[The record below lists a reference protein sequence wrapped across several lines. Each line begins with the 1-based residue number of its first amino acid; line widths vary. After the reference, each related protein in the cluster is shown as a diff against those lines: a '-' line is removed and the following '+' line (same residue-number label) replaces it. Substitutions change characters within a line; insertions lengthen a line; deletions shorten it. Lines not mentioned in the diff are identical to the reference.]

1 MVPAAFDVIV
11 RDVLFVAVG
20 GSVGALARYG
30 AGLAA
35 AKLWGKAFPWG
46 TLLVNVI
53 GCFIMGI
60 VMELMLDLEAR
71 SAETITP
78 ALRLQMAFWRQGVAI
93 GFLGALTTFST
104 FGADTL
110 RELEGGRPLISL
122 ANVVANL
129 VLSLVAVWLGVSLM
143 RAID

>member
-1 MVPAAFDVIV
+1 V

-20 GSVGALARYG
+20 GSLGALSRYG

-35 AKLWGKAFPWG
+35 AKFFGKGFPWG
-46 TLLVNVI
+46 TLLVNVG

-60 VMELMLDLEAR
+60 VLELMLDLEAR
-71 SAETITP
+71 STETITP

-122 ANVVANL
+122 ANVAANL
-129 VLSLVAVWLGVSLM
+129 VLSLAAVWVGVAVM
-143 RAID
+143 RAMD

>member
-1 MVPAAFDVIV
+1 M

-20 GSVGALARYG
+20 GSAGALVRYG
-30 AGLAA
+30 VGLAA
-35 AKLWGKAFPWG
+35 AKFLGRGFPWG
-46 TLLVNVI
+46 TLTVNVA
-53 GCFIMGI
+53 GCFVMGI

-71 SAETITP
+71 SVEAITP
-78 ALRLQMAFWRQGVAI
+78 SLRLQLAFWRQGVAI

-110 RELEGGRPLISL
+110 RELESGRPLVSL
-122 ANVVANL
+122 ANVAANL
-129 VLSLVAVWLGVSLM
+129 VLSLAAVWLGVAFM

>member
-1 MVPAAFDVIV
+1 V
-11 RDVLFVAVG
+11 RDILFVAVG
-20 GSVGALARYG
+20 GSLGALARY
-30 AGLAA
+30 ATGLAA
-35 AKLWGKAFPWG
+35 AKFLGKSFPWG
-46 TLLVNVI
+46 TLAVNVS

-71 SAETITP
+71 SAEAITP

-110 RELEGGRPLISL
+110 RELESGRPLISL
-122 ANVVANL
+122 TNVAANL
-129 VLSLVAVWLGVSLM
+129 VLSLAAVWFGVALM

>member
-1 MVPAAFDVIV
+1 V
-11 RDVLFVAVG
+11 RDILFVAVG
-20 GSVGALARYG
+20 GSLGALTRYG
-30 AGLAA
+30 VGLAA
-35 AKLWGKAFPWG
+35 AKLLGRAFPWG
-46 TLLVNVI
+46 TLLVNI
-53 GCFIMGI
+53 GGCFVMGI

-71 SAETITP
+71 SAEAVTP
-78 ALRLQMAFWRQGVAI
+78 GLRLQMSFWRQGVAI

-122 ANVVANL
+122 TNVIANL
-129 VLSLVAVWLGVSLM
+129 TLSLAAVWFGVAVM